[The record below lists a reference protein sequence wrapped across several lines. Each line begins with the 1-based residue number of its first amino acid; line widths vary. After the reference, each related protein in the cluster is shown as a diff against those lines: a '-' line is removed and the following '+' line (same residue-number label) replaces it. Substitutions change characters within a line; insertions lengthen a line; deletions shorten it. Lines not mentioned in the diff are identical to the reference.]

1 MTTHYVPLNDS
12 IHRHLKVKN
21 IIDYKVFE
29 KMHMLPLQV
38 QEFMSAA
45 TSFPI
50 IFTKNSQTGEFLP
63 VAVTSLKEN
72 SNKLMI
78 NGRWIARYLPIQVQL
93 YPFGASYIDNKIIIG
108 IDLNNSSVCENG
120 ENSLFTA
127 DGDNTAYLNTQL
139 ELASLQAD
147 YQEMT
152 KHFIKTLIQH
162 ELLQPRTLTVNAL
175 DGTKTNINGIYTV
188 DEQKIHELD
197 ESVMLDFAKCGF
209 YSVIYAHLCS
219 LSLIDLVMDK

>member
-1 MTTHYVPLNDS
+1 MTTHYVPLNNS
-12 IHRHLKVKN
+12 IHIYLKVNN
-21 IIDYKVFE
+21 IVDYKVFE
-29 KMHMLPLQV
+29 NMHMLPLQV

-50 IFTKNSQTGEFLP
+50 IFTKNAQTGEFLP
-63 VAVTSLKEN
+63 VAITSLKEN

-78 NGRWIARYLPIQVQL
+78 NGRWISRYLPIQVQL
-93 YPFGASYIDNKIIIG
+93 YPFGASYTDNKIIIG
-108 IDLNNSSVCENG
+108 IDLNNSSVSEIG
-120 ENSLFTA
+120 DNSLFTT

-139 ELASLQAD
+139 ELASLQAN

-152 KHFIKTLIQH
+152 RNFISILIQH
-162 ELLQPRTLTVNAL
+162 DLLQPRTLTVNAQ

-188 DEQKIHELD
+188 DEQKMHEL
-197 ESVMLDFAKCGF
+197 EEVVMLDFAKRGF

-219 LSLIDLVMDK
+219 LSLIDLVMEK